1 MNVGLIELRRHPVL
15 VIFPEMIDSCIYHD
29 LSKPTFERVN
39 RISISGL
46 ESIYL
51 NENFQEPVIKDLGG
65 VFVVVSISVAD
76 RHSIPVE
83 RAIDF
88 FLALPV
94 IQDTSPDMKF

>member
-1 MNVGLIELRRHPVL
+1 
-15 VIFPEMIDSCIYHD
+15 MIDSCIYHD

-51 NENFQEPVIKDLGG
+51 NENFQEPVIEDLGG
-65 VFVVVSISVAD
+65 IFFVVSISVAD
-76 RHSIPVE
+76 RHSIPIE
-83 RAIDF
+83 RAIYF

>member
-1 MNVGLIELRRHPVL
+1 MYIGLVELCRLPVL

-39 RISISGL
+39 RISISRF

-51 NENFQEPVIKDLGG
+51 NENFQEPVIEDLGCI
-65 VFVVVSISVAD
+65 FFVVSISVAD
-76 RHSIPVE
+76 RHGIPVE

-94 IQDTSPDMKF
+94 IQDTSPDM